1 VSLINEALRKARQA
15 ASEHES
21 KKPDGP
27 FQPVRAYPSRRS
39 GSHDRLL
46 AMALIAVVAA
56 VVGAAAGWWFLGGRE
71 TASSDTT
78 MVGGPAIEAATPL
91 ATPPGFPTPVD
102 DRAAAESP
110 EAPAQQ
116 EPAPTDVHAS
126 EAAAGVPAEA
136 EKVVTESASAVAVA
150 VAEKPV
156 TGPNGERVF
165 VMEAELGYASLSLGF
180 IVARSKNS
188 FAEINGAE
196 VWIGSEIAGFVV
208 EAIEADRV
216 VLRDDRGLLILRVP

>member
-1 VSLINEALRKARQA
+1 MSLINEALRKARQA

-102 DRAAAESP
+102 DLATAASP
-110 EAPAQQ
+110 EAPTQQ
-116 EPAPTDVHAS
+116 EPATADVHAS

-136 EKVVTESASAVAVA
+136 EKVVTESASAVA

-216 VLRDDRGLLILRVP
+216 VLRDDRGLLVLRVP